1 LPAPDKLKCFGDCI
15 IVHGQVHVQDAI
27 WDSPTVCA
35 GKDPNLLKL
44 KEAKAGAGCPD
55 GHREGLIQEELN
67 WQKYLLGYYQD
78 KFKHDPN

>member
-1 LPAPDKLKCFGDCI
+1 
-15 IVHGQVHVQDAI
+15 
-27 WDSPTVCA
+27 
-35 GKDPNLLKL
+35 LLKL